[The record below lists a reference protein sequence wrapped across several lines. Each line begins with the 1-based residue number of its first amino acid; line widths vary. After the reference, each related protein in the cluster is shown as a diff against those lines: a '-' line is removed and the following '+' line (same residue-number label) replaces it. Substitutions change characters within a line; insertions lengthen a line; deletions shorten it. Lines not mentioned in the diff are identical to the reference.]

1 MSVKLTVVDQAG
13 TGKVINE
20 LVFEV
25 AENLTARELIRK
37 RVFEEVTMFNLSGAE
52 RYNGL
57 VQPAD
62 TEVAL
67 NNKRA
72 HRRREINWEEQ
83 ADAAVDAFEQN
94 GFFILVDEVQIKN
107 LDDVIQI
114 REDTRVE
121 FVRLVQLVGG

>member
-1 MSVKLTVVDQAG
+1 MSVKLTVVDQVGA
-13 TGKVINE
+13 GKVINE

-25 AENLTARELIRK
+25 AEHLTVRDLIRK
-37 RVFEEVTMFNLSGAE
+37 RVFEEVTMFNLSKTE
-52 RYNGL
+52 TYNGL

-62 TEVAL
+62 AEVAL

-72 HRRREINWEEQ
+72 RRRREINWEEQ
-83 ADAAVDAFEQN
+83 ADVAVEAFEQN
-94 GFFILVDEVQIKN
+94 GFFILVDDNQIES
-107 LDDVIQI
+107 LDDIIQI

>member
-1 MSVKLTVVDQAG
+1 MSVKLTVVDQTGAG
-13 TGKVINE
+13 KILNE

-37 RVFEEVTMFNLSGAE
+37 RVFEEVTMFNLSGTE
-52 RYNGL
+52 KYNGL

-62 TEVAL
+62 AEVAL
-67 NNKRA
+67 NSQKVS
-72 HRRREINWEEQ
+72 RRREINWEEQ

-94 GFFILVDEVQIKN
+94 GFFILVDDKQIES
-107 LDDVIQI
+107 LDDIIQI

>member
-13 TGKVINE
+13 TGMVINE

-25 AENLTARELIRK
+25 AEHLTARELIRK
-37 RVFEEVTMFNLSGAE
+37 RVFEEVTMINLSKTE

-62 TEVAL
+62 EEVTL
-67 NNKRA
+67 NGKRVP
-72 HRRREINWEEQ
+72 RRREINWEEQ
-83 ADAAVDAFEQN
+83 ADTAVEAFEQN
-94 GFFILVDEVQIKN
+94 GFFILVDDKQIEN
-107 LDDVIQI
+107 LDDVIHI

>member
-1 MSVKLTVVDQAG
+1 MSVKLTVVDQTGAG
-13 TGKVINE
+13 KILNE

-37 RVFEEVTMFNLSGAE
+37 RVFEEVTMFNLSGTE
-52 RYNGL
+52 KYNGL

-62 TEVAL
+62 AEVAL
-67 NNKRA
+67 NSQKVS
-72 HRRREINWEEQ
+72 RRREINWEEQ

-94 GFFILVDEVQIKN
+94 GFFILVDEKQIEN